1 MENITQHV
9 IELENQYWQ
18 SLADKDT
25 DTSLRL
31 TADPCLLT
39 GAQGAA
45 AIDHATFRRMSEGT
59 SWELHDF
66 SLADVHV
73 ELPAPDVAVIA
84 YTVTEK
90 MTVEGK
96 ALTLKA
102 ADASTWV
109 RNGDGW
115 RCVLHTE
122 SILGDPFGRDKAEAK
137 PAKKPAAK
145 KAASKKPARS
155 MRRNASSRRPK
166 AKR

>member
-1 MENITQHV
+1 MENIKQHV
-9 IELENQYWQ
+9 IELENQYWK
-18 SLADKDT
+18 SLVDKDT
-25 DTSLRL
+25 DASLRL

-45 AIDHATFRRMSEGT
+45 AIDHATFRQMSEST
-59 SWELHDF
+59 SWELHSF
-66 SLADVHV
+66 ELADIQV

-96 ALTLKA
+96 PLTLTA

-109 RNGDGW
+109 RNGDEW

-122 SILGDPFGRDKAEAK
+122 SILGDPFGRDKTEAK
-137 PAKKPAAK
+137 AAKKPGAK
-145 KAASKKPARS
+145 KAASKKPAQS

>member
-1 MENITQHV
+1 MENIKQHV
-9 IELENQYWQ
+9 IELENKYWQ

-25 DTSLRL
+25 EASLRL

-45 AIDHATFRRMSEGT
+45 AIDHDTFRKMSDSGG
-59 SWELHDF
+59 WELHSF
-66 SLADVHV
+66 ELADVQV

-84 YTVTEK
+84 YKVTEK

-96 ALTLKA
+96 PLTLVA

-109 RNGDGW
+109 RNGDEW

-122 SILGDPFGRDKAEAK
+122 SILGDPFGRDKGEAK

-145 KAASKKPARS
+145 KAASKKPAPA